1 MPDAHKR
8 KKVPRYD
15 EFGNYLGDFTE
26 EQTCAEP
33 SKEQVDAEPTTKV
46 VHLKESQVV
55 PNSAVIPTQHSTGLD
70 QRVLHTSAIDRIPAA
85 IRRMPPQGTMK
96 CGISDTFLDQ
106 TVTCGFCAKSA
117 LELMLHR
124 ADRHLIYPPGGEE
137 ELRRRDPMRAAQERE
152 RNAAIRRGIQRGA
165 DGPIDSKIQGL
176 NICLD
181 TPELIK
187 EWIQQRKKRFPTAEV
202 VAEKRRKHMRPT
214 MTSTTADSKRTE
226 ADHKA
231 TSAHSALS
239 YEERHA
245 RVDKNYAKDT
255 KTTDQNGHD
264 SESES
269 DSSSDQT
276 TSSNS
281 DMDSERDAISSKVP
295 VASGAVRAPEHAQS
309 PRVCRYY
316 LQGTCTFGD
325 KCRQSHQGTGSV
337 ARRSMPRPAMRNP
350 FEPPQLLRSMLDREI
365 EQHTDALAQ
374 LIRFVLDN
382 DMLLNVERR
391 VGDAASQAERLQRV
405 VPLSQDMKPEKSNR
419 AEPQLRALAD
429 LRWPEEPD
437 PFVYMDPLR
446 RADPKPLRHT
456 ELEQLATD
464 ERLRMILTPSTPLH
478 PTGVVNQELRTAL
491 QSWDALPSDRHRS
504 AALQLVLGV
513 GAQSPLYAHDAYTPA
528 MQRAR
533 AIHTSKRFIGE
544 AELLRHGLRIGPEE
558 VRAIQHIAE
567 RVSTITGNGTVTW
580 ETE

>member
-15 EFGNYLGDFTE
+15 AFGNYLGDFSE
-26 EQTCAEP
+26 EPTCVEP
-33 SKEQVDAEPTTKV
+33 SKEKIDIEPMTTV
-46 VHLKESQVV
+46 VQSKENQVV
-55 PNSAVIPTQHSTGLD
+55 PSCAVIPTQHIAGLD
-70 QRVLHTSAIDRIPAA
+70 HRALHTSAIDRIPGA
-85 IRRMPPQGTMK
+85 IRRMPPQGTIA
-96 CGISDTFLDQ
+96 CGISDKFLDQ

-124 ADRHLIYPPGGEE
+124 ADRHLILPPGGEE

-152 RNAAIRRGIQRGA
+152 KKAAIRRGIQRGA

-202 VAEKRRKHMRPT
+202 VAEKRRKYMRPT
-214 MTSTTADSKRTE
+214 MASSTADRKRTE
-226 ADHKA
+226 SDQKA
-231 TSAHSALS
+231 SSTHTDLS
-239 YEERHA
+239 FKENH
-245 RVDKNYAKDT
+245 AKDT
-255 KTTDQNGHD
+255 NTVKEKEHH
-264 SESES
+264 SES

-276 TSSNS
+276 TSSDS
-281 DMDSERDAISSKVP
+281 DMDSERDAVSSKVP
-295 VASGAVRAPEHAQS
+295 VASPSTRAPEHAQS
-309 PRVCRYY
+309 AGVCRYY

-325 KCRQSHQGTGSV
+325 KCRQGHQGTGSV

-405 VPLSQDMKPEKSNR
+405 VPLSQNREVEKWKR
-419 AEPQLRALAD
+419 DEPQLVALAD

-478 PTGVVNQELRTAL
+478 PAGVVNQDLRTAL

-533 AIHTSKRFIGE
+533 AIHTSKRFISE

-558 VRAIQHIAE
+558 VRAIQHMAE
-567 RVSTITGNGTVTW
+567 RVSTITGNGAVTW
-580 ETE
+580 DPY